1 MLILSHVAWV
11 RQSGR
16 GRLQRCAARS
26 AIAITSALLSIAIAT
41 HGGLAKDVLR
51 GSVQPTKRKTVDAV
65 RASVAN
71 LPGQISRFRLTLSRS
86 APVSVFTLGEP
97 YRLILDLPQTNFRRI
112 RKKSVARGG
121 MIKSYRFGLISPGR
135 SRVVIDLNGPF
146 KLVDVRAVQMR
157 SGTNDIM
164 LDIGAVHRSAFRP
177 QGVPPSIPRSGLLR
191 SGVYDTNQPGAKAKK
206 KKRRRDRKRYVIVI
220 DPGHGGPDSGA
231 VGHRGILEK
240 QVVLAVAKR
249 LKEVLRSSRKYR
261 VVMTRKKDVFVALD
275 DRVEIARRLGADLFL
290 SLHADAIPQRGLT
303 ASVRGATIYTL
314 SQQASDRQAQAFAQK
329 ENSSDALAGVK
340 IASAA
345 SRGRVEA
352 ILFDLMRRETA
363 DFSERLREHL
373 VRRLSRTISMSRE
386 PRRSAAFKVLQQ
398 PETPSVLLEL
408 GYMSNAA
415 DVKEM
420 TRRAWQKS
428 AAKAIAIAIDSYFSS
443 RVRY

>member
-1 MLILSHVAWV
+1 MVV
-11 RQSGR
+11 
-16 GRLQRCAARS
+16 
-26 AIAITSALLSIAIAT
+26 TSALLLIAIAT
-41 HGGLAKDVLR
+41 QGGLAKDVLR

-112 RKKSVARGG
+112 RKKPLKRGG

-164 LDIGAVHRSAFRP
+164 LDIGAVHRSAFHP

-191 SGVYDTNQPGAKAKK
+191 SGVYDSNRPGAKAK

-240 QVVLAVAKR
+240 NVVLAVAKR

-261 VVMTRKKDVFVALD
+261 VVMTRKNDVFVALD
-275 DRVEIARRLGADLFL
+275 DRVEIARRLGANLFL

-314 SQQASDRQAQAFAQK
+314 SQQASDRQARAFAQK
-329 ENSSDALAGVK
+329 ENSSDALAGVQ
-340 IASAA
+340 IANAA

-386 PRRSAAFKVLQQ
+386 PRRSAAFRVLQQ

-408 GYMSNAA
+408 GYMSNAS

>member
-1 MLILSHVAWV
+1 MAL
-11 RQSGR
+11 
-16 GRLQRCAARS
+16 
-26 AIAITSALLSIAIAT
+26 ALLSIAIAT
-41 HGGLAKDVLR
+41 QGGHAKDVLR
-51 GSVQPTKRKTVDAV
+51 GSVQPTKRKVVDAV
-65 RASVAN
+65 AASVAN

-97 YRLILDLPQTNFRRI
+97 YRLVLDLPQTNFRRI
-112 RKKSVARGG
+112 RRRPMAKGG
-121 MIKSYRFGLISPGR
+121 LIKSYRFGLISPGR

-146 KLVDVRAVQMR
+146 KLIDVRAVQMR
-157 SGTNDIM
+157 SGTNEIM
-164 LDIGAVHRSAFRP
+164 LDIGAVRRSAFRP
-177 QGVPPSIPRSGLLR
+177 QGVPPNLPRSALLR
-191 SGVYDTNQPGAKAKK
+191 AGVYDNKRARANAA
-206 KKRRRDRKRYVIVI
+206 KRRKKDRKRFTIVI

-240 QVVLAVAKR
+240 DVVLAVANR
-249 LKEVLRSSRKYR
+249 LKEILRASRKYR

-275 DRVEIARRLGADLFL
+275 DRVEIARQLRADLFL
-290 SLHADAIPQRGLT
+290 SLHADAIPQKGLT

-314 SQQASDRQAQAFAQK
+314 SQQASDRQARAFAQK
-329 ENSSDALAGVK
+329 ENAADALAGVK
-340 IASAA
+340 IASAG

-363 DFSERLREHL
+363 DFSDRLREHL

-386 PRRSAAFKVLQQ
+386 PRRSAAFRVLQQ

-420 TRRAWQKS
+420 TRRSWQKS
-428 AAKAIAIAIDSYFSS
+428 AAKAIAIAIDSYFAR